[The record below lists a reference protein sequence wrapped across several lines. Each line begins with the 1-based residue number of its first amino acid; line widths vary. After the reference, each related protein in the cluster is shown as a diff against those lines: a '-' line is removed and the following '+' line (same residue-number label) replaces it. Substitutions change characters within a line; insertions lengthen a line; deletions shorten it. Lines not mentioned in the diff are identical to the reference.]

1 MHLYACVIAGDL
13 TFYAK
18 TLAEAKTWAR
28 DAAPPDWDRANYRVE
43 LRDMPIDKANLC
55 KLVNEVWSTDRADR
69 GPLLKTWKL
78 TPRNALTPVE
88 A

>member
-1 MHLYACVIAGDL
+1 MHIYACLNGDEIVL
-13 TFYAK
+13 YTE

-28 DAAPPDWDRANYRVE
+28 GTDPEDWDRANYRVE
-43 LRDMPIDKANLC
+43 LRDMPTDKANLC
-55 KLVNEVWSTDRADR
+55 KLVNEAWGAERADR
-69 GPLLKTWKL
+69 GPVLKTWKL